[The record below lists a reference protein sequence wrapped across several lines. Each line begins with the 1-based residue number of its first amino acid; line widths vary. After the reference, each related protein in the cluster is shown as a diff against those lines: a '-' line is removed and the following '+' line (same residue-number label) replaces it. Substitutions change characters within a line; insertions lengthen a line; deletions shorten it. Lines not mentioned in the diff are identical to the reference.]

1 MFRTLLR
8 KELHA
13 NLLSPRLRVP
23 AVCGVVIALGA
34 TLLGTLDFARNMRVY
49 EREAASVERA
59 LEEATVYSQ
68 VQPRVVVPPQP
79 LAIFS
84 RGIAGTAGQGIQIRV
99 DRVPI
104 SSWKLEEGYDS
115 DLLMVLPRIDFAAV
129 VAVIFSL
136 MAVLLGHDGLCGER
150 DRGHPAAAPGQP
162 GRAA

>member
-23 AVCGVVIALGA
+23 AVCGVAIAVGA

-68 VQPRVVVPPQP
+68 VQHRVVVPPQ
-79 LAIFS
+79 
-84 RGIAGTAGQGIQIRV
+84 
-99 DRVPI
+99 
-104 SSWKLEEGYDS
+104 
-115 DLLMVLPRIDFAAV
+115 
-129 VAVIFSL
+129 
-136 MAVLLGHDGLCGER
+136 
-150 DRGHPAAAPGQP
+150 APGPSSAGGSPARRGRGSRSAWTACPSPP
-162 GRAA
+162 GSWRRATTAIS